1 MKFTV
6 ELSLFSHTDYSTR
19 VPPQYSVC
27 FRHLASDLDPPPL
40 VNTKTPITREG
51 KPAYLADLSPSKA
64 KAFAHTPLIDL
75 KKAEQTITIGPNL
88 LFYHTEHLRLLI
100 PNLSPRGCI
109 ELLANMAVPV
119 LYVGRDLYYNEAS
132 FRAVLLRVTR
142 PGCAGLALPGSSESN
157 RLKRNLPTPYTQVPL
172 NVIQDATSPRAI
184 AELHLVSTKDTQK
197 VISLLDAI
205 SRYDNPPYPEL
216 KRQRNAA
223 NAKRT

>member
-19 VPPQYSVC
+19 VPPQYSVH
-27 FRHLASDLDPPPL
+27 FRHLASDSDPPPL
-40 VNTKTPITREG
+40 VNNKTPITREG

-64 KAFAHTPLIDL
+64 KAFSRTPIIDL

-100 PNLSPRGCI
+100 PKLSSRGCI

-119 LYVGRDLYYNEAS
+119 LYVGHDLYYNEAS
-132 FRAVLLRVTR
+132 FRAVLLRITR
-142 PGCAGLALPGSSESN
+142 PGCAGLAIPGSAKSN
-157 RLKRNLPTPYTQVPL
+157 HLKRSLPTPYTQVPL

-184 AELHLVSTKDTQK
+184 AELHLLHTKDTQK
-197 VISLLDAI
+197 ITSLLDAI
-205 SRYDNPPYPEL
+205 SRYDNPPYRPVKETP
-216 KRQRNAA
+216 K
-223 NAKRT
+223 